1 MRDADTA
8 PPQTCEACGLE
19 VAPDEAV
26 QAEMTFGEAAMC
38 PTPMSFHPQCFERAG
53 ELWYEPSES
62 LCSVDPEFPET
73 GRWLDQSGSH

>member
-1 MRDADTA
+1 MRETDIA

-53 ELWYEPSES
+53 DVWFESGDS
-62 LCSVDPEFPET
+62 LCSVDPEYPET
-73 GRWLDQSGSH
+73 GRWLDQPQSR